1 MKEENIK
8 EKKKQKAPLGIR
20 PDDYIDIRFREIAEK
35 QGLSQTKLFERMFW
49 EFTKNSKDAL
59 KLQAL
64 DCSVELQS
72 ISGASATLVKSIE
85 KIVNKA
91 QLELMTKNR
100 EVENIKEASDKKI
113 ELANIELTNKIKEL
127 ELRNKEL
134 EEQLNN
140 SNAIV
145 VGFNTV
151 KGELDS
157 KIENLNKTV
166 VELNN
171 DIKEK
176 DKIIQDKNKE
186 IINSSKNIE
195 NMEKEIALIKEQKV
209 ILEGKNASLQVNVEM
224 LQGTINTF
232 NSIKKTEIEAIKD
245 NEATINQLKIDKL
258 KAEFE
263 NEVSKLNN
271 NIVSL
276 EKDIELKESELK
288 SLNNVLSSKDLEI
301 KTLIKENKQSKKI
314 SSK

>member
-20 PDDYIDIRFREIAEK
+20 PDDYIEQKFKSMAEDK
-35 QGLSQTKLFERMFW
+35 GISQTKLFERIFW
-49 EFTKNSKDAL
+49 DFTKNSNEAL
-59 KLQAL
+59 KLQSL
-64 DCSVELQS
+64 DCSLELQS
-72 ISGASATLVKSIE
+72 ISGASATLIKAID
-85 KIVNKA
+85 KIVTKA
-91 QLELMTKNR
+91 QSEIMSKNR
-100 EVENIKEASDKKI
+100 ELEAIKDASDKKI

-127 ELRNKEL
+127 ELKNREL
-134 EEQLNN
+134 EDQLNN

-151 KGELDS
+151 KEELDS
-157 KIENLNKTV
+157 KIEKLNKTV

-186 IINSSKNIE
+186 IINTSKTID
-195 NMEKEIALIKEQKV
+195 NMEKEIELIKEQKV

-263 NEVSKLNN
+263 NEVSKLKN
-271 NIVSL
+271 NILFL

-301 KTLIKENKQSKKI
+301 KTLIKENKQYKK
-314 SSK
+314 